1 MNMFSIT
8 FCKNKNTKPRT
19 KTTTSVATAANS
31 TTAKIAVAAKSNLLL
46 VNKKENKPVEL
57 QWTAFREVTQDIG
70 NNLVFAFNAVYRI
83 LVG

>member
-1 MNMFSIT
+1 MAIFSLLECFAT
-8 FCKNKNTKPRT
+8 FNKLPILER
-19 KTTTSVATAANS
+19 S
-31 TTAKIAVAAKSNLLL
+31 IAVRRACRTAPLKENRKS
-46 VNKKENKPVEL
+46 KKTHEKRNKPVEL